1 MSHDTRCRSSLL
13 IAVVLAL
20 ATRWHPWGELHT
32 AWVFGS
38 ARTGRQPAHPARVQ
52 MLASQASRA
61 VQHFQNSSAGHLEP
75 ALRRRNILQW
85 GASVALA
92 EKELAVIAGIV
103 AGASGT
109 GPADPAFAFA
119 STADEREAVKVFKS
133 STPGVVAVARR
144 AKPGAAS
151 LNRPGQDSENPPSV
165 GSGFV
170 WDENH
175 IVTNNHVVKDIGEGG
190 IDIVFLDTKTGED
203 DTRREVLRG
212 EVVGSDTAT
221 DIAVVKVEKPT
232 KRLIPMSPLP
242 RGKSS
247 ELDVGQTVYAI
258 GNPFGL
264 EHSMSR
270 GIISGISRTLE
281 LGDRPIRNCIQTDAS
296 INPGNSGGPL
306 LDSAGRVIGV
316 NTAILTASG
325 SFAGIGLAIP
335 IDTVVR
341 NVEYLLTQ
349 GFVSRGFLG
358 ITFGPDVVSQVLQ
371 LPGVVVFGVVPGSP
385 AQQAGVRP
393 KANSTLGD
401 VITSIDG
408 KQVRTGSDIF
418 RLLDKRKPGDNIQ
431 LGLLRGRRDVNG
443 TEVVQDLS
451 LDITLGSSGP
461 KK

>member
-1 MSHDTRCRSSLL
+1 MPQEIRCRRTLLLAVFLAFAARWRSS
-13 IAVVLAL
+13 
-20 ATRWHPWGELHT
+20 GELNL
-32 AWVFGS
+32 AFLFGGS
-38 ARTGRQPAHPARVQ
+38 QPERRSRAQ
-52 MLASQASRA
+52 MLAARHQVERI
-61 VQHFQNSSAGHLEP
+61 QDDSAERLERTV
-75 ALRRRNILQW
+75 RRRNVLHW
-85 GASVALA
+85 SAAAALA
-92 EKELAVIAGIV
+92 EKELPMIAGLGV
-103 AGASGT
+103 GASFT
-109 GPADPAFAFA
+109 GPADTAHAFA
-119 STADEREAVKVFKS
+119 STSDEREAVKVFKS
-133 STPGVVAVARR
+133 STPGVVSVARR
-144 AKPGAAS
+144 GKPGS
-151 LNRPGQDSENPPSV
+151 PSELRPRQDAENPPSV

-175 IVTNNHVVKDIGEGG
+175 IVTNNHVVKDIGESG
-190 IDIVFLDTKTGED
+190 IDIVFLDAKPSED
-203 DTRREVLRG
+203 EPKREVLRG
-212 EVVGSDTAT
+212 EVVGSDPAT
-221 DIAVVKVEKPT
+221 DIAVVRVERPA
-232 KRLIPMSPLP
+232 KRLIPMQTLL

-281 LGDRPIRNCIQTDAS
+281 IGDRPIRNCIQTDAS

-316 NTAILTASG
+316 NTAILTQSG

-335 IDTVVR
+335 IDTVSR
-341 NVEYLLTQ
+341 NVEFLLTQ
-349 GFVSRGFLG
+349 GYVSRGFLG
-358 ITFGPDVVSQVLQ
+358 VTFGPDVVSQVLQ

-401 VITSIDG
+401 IITSIDG

-418 RLLDKRKPGDNIQ
+418 RLLDKRKPGDKIQ
-431 LGLLRGRRDVNG
+431 LGLQRASRQVNG
-443 TEVVQDLS
+443 TEVVEDLS
-451 LDITLGSSGP
+451 IDITLAGTG